1 MRLGARA
8 ALFDAAGTLI
18 ALREPAGETYARSA
32 RRLGIRASA
41 QRLDEA
47 LARSLRRAPPML
59 FPEASRAEI
68 DARERAWWRDVVFA
82 TFRRA
87 EVDADASQLEACFAS
102 LYSEF
107 AEPRAWR
114 AAPDAHETLSTLRAA
129 GLATGVISNFDR
141 RLHGILDGLGLTPL
155 LDVVVL
161 PSDAGA
167 AKPRPEIFR
176 FALAQLGLAAGDA
189 LFVGDERECDLEG
202 ARRAGMRAIDARSL
216 ATLSDLSNR
225 LADRTDAPAQEKR

>member
-1 MRLGARA
+1 VRIGARA

-41 QRLDEA
+41 QRLEAA
-47 LARSLRRAPPML
+47 LARSLRRAPPMV
-59 FPEASRAEI
+59 FPEVPRAEVE
-68 DARERAWWRDVVFA
+68 ARERAWWRDVVFA
-82 TFRRA
+82 AFRGA
-87 EVDADASQLEACFAS
+87 EIDADASQLEACFAS
-102 LYSEF
+102 LYSQF

-114 AAPDAHETLSTLRAA
+114 AAADAHEALSALRAA

-141 RLHGILDGLGLTPL
+141 RLHGILDGLDLSPL

-167 AKPRPEIFR
+167 AKPQPEIFR
-176 FALAQLGLAAGDA
+176 FALAKLGLAPGDA
-189 LFVGDERECDLEG
+189 FFVGDEREYDLE
-202 ARRAGMRAIDARSL
+202 AACRAGMYAIDVRSL
-216 ATLSDLSNR
+216 ATLSELPSR
-225 LADRTDAPAQEKR
+225 WADRTYTPAEENR